1 MLIHMLSILM
11 VFMIIIFWL
20 TDKKS
25 YRNQVTQSVFV
36 FAMFITLAIFWG
48 IVLT

>member
-25 YRNQVTQSVFV
+25 YRNQVTQSVFI